1 MKIRPI
7 SGPHVGCGSS
17 VTAIMWQV
25 VLALLPATLFGIYLF
40 GLPALFLFLVTVLS
54 ALFFEYLCLRIKGA
68 SVSALADG
76 SALLT
81 GWLLAMTMPP
91 WAPWWLGLLGAA
103 IAIVIGKQVFGG
115 LGQNL
120 FNPAM
125 LARVTL
131 LVSFPVE
138 MTVWPDIAP
147 ILSSQTPNFTESLA
161 ITFGGVMP
169 DGISGATVLGHVKTE
184 MSQGRLL
191 PGSLAGFYE
200 VADGWGGFMRG
211 SMGETSALLVLLG
224 GLWLI
229 YRRIISWRIPFA
241 MLGAVFV
248 AASLFHWIDP
258 SHYISPMVHLSSGAL
273 MLVAFF
279 IATDY
284 VTSPNTPMGQIV
296 FAVFCGLLIFII
308 RTWGAFPEAAGFA
321 VLLMN
326 AVTPLID
333 HYVKPRI
340 YGRDRKGVPLE
351 SNE

>member
-17 VTAIMWQV
+17 VSAIMWQV

-54 ALFFEYLCLRIKGA
+54 TLFFEYLCLRIKGA
-68 SVSALADG
+68 SVAALADG
-76 SALLT
+76 SAVLT

-91 WAPWWLGLLGAA
+91 WAPWWLGLLGGA

-131 LVSFPVE
+131 LVSFPAE
-138 MTVWPDIAP
+138 MTIWPDVAP
-147 ILSSQTPNFTESLA
+147 VFSSQTPNLAESLA
-161 ITFGGVMP
+161 ITFSGMMP
-169 DGISGATVLGHVKTE
+169 DGVSGATVLGHVKTE
-184 MSQGRLL
+184 MSQGRFL
-191 PGSLAGFYE
+191 PGSLSGFHE
-200 VADGWGGFMRG
+200 TADGWSGFTRG

-229 YRRIISWRIPFA
+229 YRQIISWRIPFA

-248 AASLFHWIDP
+248 TASLFHWIDP
-258 SHYISPMVHLSSGAL
+258 SHYLSPMVHLSSGAL
-273 MLVAFF
+273 MLAAFF

-284 VTSPNTPMGQIV
+284 VTSPNSAVGQIV
-296 FAVFCGLLIFII
+296 FAAICGLLVFII
-308 RTWGAFPEAAGFA
+308 RTWGAFPEAVGFA

-340 YGRDRKGVPLE
+340 YGRNRKGAPLE